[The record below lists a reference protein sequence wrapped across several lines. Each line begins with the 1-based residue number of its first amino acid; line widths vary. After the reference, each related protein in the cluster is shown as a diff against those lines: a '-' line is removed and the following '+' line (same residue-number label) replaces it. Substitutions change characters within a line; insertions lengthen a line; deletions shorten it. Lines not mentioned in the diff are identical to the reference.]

1 MSKQPFRT
9 RPGVGDDVVY
19 ETRPWWL
26 RWLPNRLN
34 IGWYAYA
41 NAASA
46 RNRHMVRLN
55 EMTVKHLAELNLWA
69 EAEAQLAGEKGD
81 SKSSQHNHLGISAV
95 FAMDPRAIKS
105 MLPYVD
111 EPTAKFK
118 EFINMNVIKKILK
131 QHNVAQQNKG
141 EQNNATGGDDKKPYD
156 LVISTLDTATPG
168 LYDNA
173 RHVTQWKAEDHGRDN
188 SKGTNT
194 QKKSGGNPTREDWKR
209 ARAENPKHDDEDQ
222 GDWDKRCKR
231 WLNS

>member
-55 EMTVKHLAELNLWA
+55 EMTVKHMAELNLWA
-69 EAEAQLAGEKGD
+69 EAEAQLSGEKGD
-81 SKSSQHNHLGISAV
+81 SKSSQHNHLGISSV
-95 FAMDPRAIKS
+95 FMMDPRAIKS

-111 EPTAKFK
+111 EPKAKFK
-118 EFINMNVIKKILK
+118 EFISMNVIKKILK
-131 QHNVAQQNKG
+131 QHNVAAI
-141 EQNNATGGDDKKPYD
+141 QNNATKNTDEKKYD
-156 LVISTLDTATPG
+156 MIVSTVDPSTPG
-168 LYDNA
+168 VYDNA
-173 RHVTQWKAEDHGRDN
+173 QHVVQWKAQDQGRDN
-188 SKGTNT
+188 SKGNNT
-194 QKKSGGNPTREDWKR
+194 QNKSGGNPTKEDWKR
-209 ARAENPKHDDEDQ
+209 ARSQNPKHDDEDQ
-222 GDWDKRCKR
+222 GAWDKRCKR
-231 WLNS
+231 WINS